1 MMPAPARAARGPRGR
16 APAVAPVVCQARGM
30 GGSGAPR
37 RRCHALRRSRAQ
49 TGTSTTSTSAGG
61 LPPTAFAVA
70 KAVAALEEVAKEVEG
85 EEATSPLRGGAGL
98 GGEVGR
104 GFSTRGMLTA
114 ALGSGWVLPRYVLH
128 IYAGPEPET
137 VWCGP

>member
-16 APAVAPVVCQARGM
+16 APAVAPVCQARGM
-30 GGSGAPR
+30 GGSAPR
-37 RRCHALRRSRAQ
+37 RRCHALRRSRQ
-49 TGTSTTSTSAGG
+49 STSTTSTSAGG

-104 GFSTRGMLTA
+104 GFSTRGVLTA